1 METNTMNM
9 YTRQIA
15 ELLKIDLE
23 TAAKVQ
29 YEMECWGLDFSEC
42 SKREFNMVARECF
55 ELV

>member
-1 METNTMNM
+1 MNM
-9 YTRQIA
+9 YTRKIA

-23 TAAKVQ
+23 TAKKVQ

-42 SKREFNMVARECF
+42 SKREFNQVARECF

>member
-1 METNTMNM
+1 MNM

-23 TAAKVQ
+23 IAKEVQ
-29 YEMECWGLDFSEC
+29 YEMTSLGLDFSEC
-42 SKREFNMVARECF
+42 SNREFNKMARECF

>member
-1 METNTMNM
+1 MNM

-23 TAAKVQ
+23 IAKEVQ
-29 YEMECWGLDFSEC
+29 YEMMCLDLDFSEC
-42 SKREFNMVARECF
+42 SNREFNKMARECF

>member
-1 METNTMNM
+1 MNM

-23 TAAKVQ
+23 IAKEVQ
-29 YEMECWGLDFSEC
+29 YEMMCSGLDFSEC
-42 SKREFNMVARECF
+42 SNREFNKMARECF

>member
-1 METNTMNM
+1 MNM

-23 TAAKVQ
+23 IAKEVQ
-29 YEMECWGLDFSEC
+29 YEMTCSGLDFSEC
-42 SKREFNMVARECF
+42 SKREFNKVARECF